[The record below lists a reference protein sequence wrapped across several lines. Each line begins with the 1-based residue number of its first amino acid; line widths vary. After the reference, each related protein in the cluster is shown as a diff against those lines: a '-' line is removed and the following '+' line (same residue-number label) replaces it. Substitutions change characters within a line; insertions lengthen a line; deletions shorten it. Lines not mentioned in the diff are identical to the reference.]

1 MLVCIREKYKPFE
14 NIISLKPKFNFIQ
27 FDDNNDDDNNNKLGY
42 DFNWKDCN
50 DELEYLIQKKRCEI
64 NVNYIYSE
72 LLFNI
77 LCIY

>member
-42 DFNWKDCN
+42 DFN
-50 DELEYLIQKKRCEI
+50 
-64 NVNYIYSE
+64 
-72 LLFNI
+72 
-77 LCIY
+77 